1 MSKYK
6 CLKTFTSATGPTIYY
21 GTKVNFKAYAAL
33 PYSEQNNFSL
43 IRDTDASIGYVE
55 SDEGFNHASD
65 LDISRED

>member
-1 MSKYK
+1 MSNYK
-6 CLKTFTSATGPTIYY
+6 CIRSFASHTGQHYYY
-21 GTKVNFKAYAAL
+21 GNKIAYKDYAAL

-65 LDISRED
+65 LDISNE